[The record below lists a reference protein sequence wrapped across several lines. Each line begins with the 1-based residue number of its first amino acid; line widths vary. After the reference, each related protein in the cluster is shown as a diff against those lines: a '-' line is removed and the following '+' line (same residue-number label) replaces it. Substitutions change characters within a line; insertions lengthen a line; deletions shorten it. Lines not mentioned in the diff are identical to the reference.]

1 VLREN
6 RLYARFD
13 KCRFWL
19 GEMIFLRHAI
29 SKERILVDPRKVKA
43 VLKWKRL
50 VTVTEIQA

>member
-1 VLREN
+1 MPDSINV
-6 RLYARFD
+6 D
-13 KCRFWL
+13 FWL